1 MRHLRRSTA
10 FVIVIAS
17 ANQETCMEFRHIRSF
32 LSVAET
38 LHFGRSARLLNLS
51 QPALSL
57 QVKALEDELGV
68 QLLSRNRQGTVLTEA
83 GQAFREDAAIAL
95 EKLEFAKRKAQWAST
110 GRLGHIRIGFISTA
124 GFEIVPKL
132 MRRFRKSYP
141 DVEFSIRN
149 ILTGAQLEMI
159 GDGSLDVGFL
169 RLPIENRKEIEVT
182 TVHREPFVAIL
193 PSWHSLS
200 AKKEI
205 RLRELKGNPFVLYAR
220 EYAPGFRDLLTRILS
235 NAGVVPKVV
244 QTAGEM
250 PTLISLVD
258 AGVGV
263 SIVPTSVAKR
273 IVSRVTMCSIADRL
287 PESEIGL
294 ALARHNAA
302 AVVRRFCEFART
314 SLNH

>member
-1 MRHLRRSTA
+1 
-10 FVIVIAS
+10 
-17 ANQETCMEFRHIRSF
+17 MEFRHIRSF

-57 QVKALEDELGV
+57 QIKALEDELGI

-83 GQAFREDAAIAL
+83 GKAFREDAAVAL
-95 EKLEFAKRKAQWAST
+95 EKLEFAKRKAQWASA
-110 GRLGHIRIGFISTA
+110 GKLGHIRIGFISTA
-124 GFEIVPKL
+124 GFEIVPNL

-149 ILTGAQLEMI
+149 ILTGTQLEMI
-159 GDGSLDVGFL
+159 DDGLLDVGFL
-169 RLPIENRKEIEVT
+169 RLPIETRKEIEVT

-200 AKKEI
+200 GKKEI
-205 RLRELKGNPFVLYAR
+205 RLRELKGNPFVMYAR
-220 EYAPGFRDLLTRILS
+220 EYAPGFHDLLTGILS
-235 NAGVVPKVV
+235 DAGVVPKVV

-263 SIVPTSVAKR
+263 SIVPASVAKR
-273 IVSRVTMCSIADRL
+273 IVSKVVVCSITDRL
-287 PESEIGL
+287 PESKIGL
-294 ALARHNAA
+294 AFARQNTSP
-302 AVVRRFCEFART
+302 VVRRFCELALT
-314 SLNH
+314 SLDH

>member
-1 MRHLRRSTA
+1 
-10 FVIVIAS
+10 
-17 ANQETCMEFRHIRSF
+17 MEFRCIRSF

-68 QLLSRNRQGTVLTEA
+68 QLLRRNRQGTVLTDA
-83 GQAFREDAAIAL
+83 GQAFREDAAVAL
-95 EKLEFAKRKAQWAST
+95 ERLEFSKRKAQWASA
-110 GRLGHIRIGFISTA
+110 GKLGHIRIGFISTA
-124 GFEIVPKL
+124 GFEIVPNL
-132 MRRFRKSYP
+132 MWRFRKRYP

-159 GDGSLDVGFL
+159 GDRLLDVGFL
-169 RLPIENRKEIEVT
+169 RLPIEQRKEIEVT
-182 TVHREPFVAIL
+182 TVHREPFVAVL

-205 RLRELKGNPFVLYAR
+205 RLSELKGNPFVMYAR
-220 EYAPGFRDLLTRILS
+220 EHARGFHDLLSGILS

-250 PTLISLVD
+250 STLISLVD
-258 AGVGV
+258 AGAGV
-263 SIVPTSVAKR
+263 SIVPASAAKR
-273 IVSRVTMCSIADRL
+273 IVSKVVVCSITDRL

-294 ALARHNAA
+294 AFARQNTA

-314 SLNH
+314 WLNH

>member
-1 MRHLRRSTA
+1 
-10 FVIVIAS
+10 
-17 ANQETCMEFRHIRSF
+17 
-32 LSVAET
+32 
-38 LHFGRSARLLNLS
+38 
-51 QPALSL
+51 
-57 QVKALEDELGV
+57 
-68 QLLSRNRQGTVLTEA
+68 
-83 GQAFREDAAIAL
+83 
-95 EKLEFAKRKAQWAST
+95 
-110 GRLGHIRIGFISTA
+110 
-124 GFEIVPKL
+124 
-132 MRRFRKSYP
+132 
-141 DVEFSIRN
+141 
-149 ILTGAQLEMI
+149 MI
-159 GDGSLDVGFL
+159 DDGLLDVGFL

-205 RLRELKGNPFVLYAR
+205 RLRELKGNPFVMYTR
-220 EYAPGFRDLLTRILS
+220 EYAPGFHDLLTGILS
-235 NAGVVPKVV
+235 DAGVVPKVV

-273 IVSRVTMCSIADRL
+273 IVSKVVVCSITDRL

-294 ALARHNAA
+294 AFARQNNAPLI
-302 AVVRRFCEFART
+302 RRFCDFARA

>member
-1 MRHLRRSTA
+1 
-10 FVIVIAS
+10 
-17 ANQETCMEFRHIRSF
+17 MEFRHIRSF

-83 GQAFREDAAIAL
+83 GQAFREDAAVAL
-95 EKLEFAKRKAQWAST
+95 EKLEFAKSKAQWASA
-110 GRLGHIRIGFISTA
+110 GKLGHIRIGFISTA
-124 GFEIVPKL
+124 GFEIVPNL

-141 DVEFSIRN
+141 DIEFSIRN
-149 ILTGAQLEMI
+149 ILTGTQLEMI
-159 GDGSLDVGFL
+159 DDGLLDVGFL

-205 RLRELKGNPFVLYAR
+205 RLRELKGNPFVMYAR
-220 EYAPGFRDLLTRILS
+220 EYAPGFHDLLTRILS
-235 NAGVVPKVV
+235 DAGVVPKVV

-263 SIVPTSVAKR
+263 SIVPASVAER
-273 IVSRVTMCSIADRL
+273 IVSKVVVCSITDRV
-287 PESEIGL
+287 PESEIGF
-294 ALARHNAA
+294 AFARQNTAPA
-302 AVVRRFCEFART
+302 VRRFCEFART

>member
-1 MRHLRRSTA
+1 
-10 FVIVIAS
+10 
-17 ANQETCMEFRHIRSF
+17 MEFRHIRSF

-57 QVKALEDELGV
+57 QVKALEDELGI

-83 GQAFREDAAIAL
+83 GQAFREDASAAL
-95 EKLEFAKRKAQWAST
+95 EKLEFAKRKAQWASA
-110 GRLGHIRIGFISTA
+110 GRLGYIRIGFISTA
-124 GFEIVPKL
+124 GSEIVPNL

-159 GDGSLDVGFL
+159 ADGLLDVGFL
-169 RLPIENRKEIEVT
+169 RLPIEHRKEIEVT

-200 AKKEI
+200 SKREI
-205 RLRELKGNPFVLYAR
+205 RLSELKRNPFVMYAR
-220 EYAPGFRDLLTRILS
+220 EHAPGFHDLLSGILS

-250 PTLISLVD
+250 STLISLVD

-263 SIVPTSVAKR
+263 SIVPASAAKR
-273 IVSRVTMCSIADRL
+273 FVSKVAVCLIVDRL

-294 ALARHNAA
+294 ALARQNTA

-314 SLNH
+314 SVNPSR

>member
-1 MRHLRRSTA
+1 
-10 FVIVIAS
+10 
-17 ANQETCMEFRHIRSF
+17 MEFRHIRSF

-38 LHFGRSARLLNLS
+38 LHFGRSARLLNVS

-57 QVKALEDELGV
+57 QVKALEDELGIT
-68 QLLSRNRQGTVLTEA
+68 LLSRSRQGTVLTEA
-83 GQAFREDAAIAL
+83 GQAFRGDAAAAL
-95 EKLEFAKRKAQWAST
+95 ERLEFAKRKAQWASA
-110 GRLGHIRIGFISTA
+110 GKLGHIRIGFISTA
-124 GFEIVPKL
+124 GFEIVPNL

-141 DVEFSIRN
+141 DVDFSLRN
-149 ILTGAQLEMI
+149 ILTGVQLEMI
-159 GDGSLDVGFL
+159 GDGLLDVGFL
-169 RLPIENRKEIEVT
+169 RLPLENRGEIEVT
-182 TVHREPFVAIL
+182 TVHREPFVAVL

-205 RLRELKGNPFVLYAR
+205 HLRELKGNPFVMYAR
-220 EYAPGFRDLLTRILS
+220 ECAPGFHDLLIEILS
-235 NAGVVPKVV
+235 KAGVVPKVV

-263 SIVPTSVAKR
+263 SIVPASAARR
-273 IVSRVTMCSIADRL
+273 IVSTVAVCSITDQL

-294 ALARHNAA
+294 ALARHNTA
-302 AVVRRFCEFART
+302 AVVRRFCEFACR

>member
-1 MRHLRRSTA
+1 
-10 FVIVIAS
+10 
-17 ANQETCMEFRHIRSF
+17 MEFRHVRSF

-57 QVKALEDELGV
+57 QVKALEEELGV

-83 GQAFREDAAIAL
+83 GKAFREDAAAAL
-95 EKLEFAKRKAQWAST
+95 EKLEFAKRKAQWASA
-110 GRLGHIRIGFISTA
+110 GKLGHIRIGFVSTA
-124 GFEIVPKL
+124 GFEIILNL

-149 ILTGAQLEMI
+149 ILTGPQLEMI
-159 GDGSLDVGFL
+159 EDGSLDVGFL
-169 RLPIENRKEIEVT
+169 RLPVEIRKGIEVT
-182 TVHREPFVAIL
+182 TIHREPFVAIL
-193 PSWHSLS
+193 PPGHPLS
-200 AKKEI
+200 EKKEI
-205 RLRELKGNPFVLYAR
+205 RLRELKGNPFVMYAR
-220 EYAPGFRDLLTRILS
+220 EYAPGFHDLLAGILS

-258 AGVGV
+258 FGMGV
-263 SIVPTSVAKR
+263 SIVPASAAKKTVSKVA
-273 IVSRVTMCSIADRL
+273 VCAIADRL

-294 ALARHNAA
+294 ASARNNTT
-302 AVVRRFCEFART
+302 AVVRRFCELART
-314 SLNH
+314 SSNH

>member
-1 MRHLRRSTA
+1 
-10 FVIVIAS
+10 
-17 ANQETCMEFRHIRSF
+17 MEFRHIRSF

-57 QVKALEDELGV
+57 QVKALEDELGI

-83 GQAFREDAAIAL
+83 GQAFREDAAVAL
-95 EKLEFAKRKAQWAST
+95 EKLEFAKRKAQWAAA
-110 GRLGHIRIGFISTA
+110 GKLGHIRIGFISTA
-124 GFEIVPKL
+124 GFEIVPNL

-159 GDGSLDVGFL
+159 DDGLLDVGFL
-169 RLPIENRKEIEVT
+169 RLPIETRKEIEVT
-182 TVHREPFVAIL
+182 TVHREPFIAIL
-193 PSWHSLS
+193 PSGHPLA

-205 RLRELKGNPFVLYAR
+205 RLRELKGNPFVMYAR
-220 EYAPGFRDLLTRILS
+220 EYAPGFHDLLTGILS
-235 NAGVVPKVV
+235 DAGVVPKVV
-244 QTAGEM
+244 QAAGEM

-263 SIVPTSVAKR
+263 SIVPASVAKR
-273 IVSRVTMCSIADRL
+273 VVSKVVVCSITDRL

-294 ALARHNAA
+294 ALARQNTAPLI
-302 AVVRRFCEFART
+302 RRFCEFAQT

>member
-1 MRHLRRSTA
+1 
-10 FVIVIAS
+10 
-17 ANQETCMEFRHIRSF
+17 MEFRHIRSF

-83 GQAFREDAAIAL
+83 GQAFREDAAVAL
-95 EKLEFAKRKAQWAST
+95 EKLEFAKRKAQWASA
-110 GRLGHIRIGFISTA
+110 GKLGHIRIGFISTA
-124 GFEIVPKL
+124 GFEIIPTL
-132 MRRFRKSYP
+132 LRRFRKSYP

-159 GDGSLDVGFL
+159 YDGLLDVGFV

-200 AKKEI
+200 TKKEI
-205 RLRELKGNPFVLYAR
+205 RLRELRGNPFVMYER
-220 EYAPGFRDLLTRILS
+220 EYAPGFYDLLTKILS
-235 NAGVVPKVV
+235 DAGVVPKVV

-250 PTLISLVD
+250 PTLISFVD

-263 SIVPTSVAKR
+263 SIVPASAARR
-273 IVSRVTMCSIADRL
+273 IVSKVAVCSIADRL
-287 PESEIGL
+287 PESEIAL
-294 ALARHNAA
+294 AIARHNTA

>member
-1 MRHLRRSTA
+1 
-10 FVIVIAS
+10 
-17 ANQETCMEFRHIRSF
+17 MEFRHIRSF
-32 LSVAET
+32 LSLAET
-38 LHFGRSARLLNLS
+38 LHFGRSARLLNMS

-57 QVKALEDELGV
+57 QVKALEDELGI
-68 QLLSRNRQGTVLTEA
+68 QLLNRNRQGTVLTEA
-83 GQAFREDAAIAL
+83 GQAFREDAAVAL
-95 EKLEFAKRKAQWAST
+95 EKLEFAKRKAQWASA
-110 GRLGHIRIGFISTA
+110 GRLGYIRIGFISTA
-124 GFEIVPKL
+124 GFEIVPNL

-149 ILTGAQLEMI
+149 VLTSAQLEMI
-159 GDGSLDVGFL
+159 SDGLLDVGFL
-169 RLPIENRKEIEVT
+169 RLPIEKRKEIEVA
-182 TVHREPFVAIL
+182 TVHREPFVAVL

-205 RLRELKGNPFVLYAR
+205 RLTELKGNPFVMYAR
-220 EYAPGFRDLLTRILS
+220 EHAPGFHDLLSGILS

-250 PTLISLVD
+250 STLISLVD

-273 IVSRVTMCSIADRL
+273 IVSKVVVCSITDRL
-287 PESEIGL
+287 PQSEIGL
-294 ALARHNAA
+294 ALGRQNTA
-302 AVVRRFCEFART
+302 AVVRRFCEFARM

>member
-1 MRHLRRSTA
+1 
-10 FVIVIAS
+10 
-17 ANQETCMEFRHIRSF
+17 MEFRHIRSF

-57 QVKALEDELGV
+57 QVKALEDELGIE
-68 QLLSRNRQGTVLTEA
+68 LLSRNRQGTVLTAA

-95 EKLEFAKRKAQWAST
+95 EKLEFAKRKAQWASA
-110 GRLGHIRIGFISTA
+110 GKLGHIRIGFISTA
-124 GFEIVPKL
+124 GFEIVPNL

-149 ILTGAQLEMI
+149 ILTGTQLEMI
-159 GDGSLDVGFL
+159 ENGLLDVGFL
-169 RLPIENRKEIEVT
+169 RLPIENRKDIEVT
-182 TVHREPFVAIL
+182 TIHREPFVAIL
-193 PSWHSLS
+193 PSWHPLS

-205 RLRELKGNPFVLYAR
+205 CLHELKGNPFVMYAR
-220 EYAPGFRDLLTRILS
+220 EHAPGFHDLLTGILS

-263 SIVPTSVAKR
+263 SIVPASVAKR
-273 IVSRVTMCSIADRL
+273 VLSKVVVCSITDRL

-294 ALARHNAA
+294 AFARQNTAPA
-302 AVVRRFCEFART
+302 IRRFCEFART
-314 SLNH
+314 SLEH

>member
-1 MRHLRRSTA
+1 
-10 FVIVIAS
+10 
-17 ANQETCMEFRHIRSF
+17 MEFRHIRSF

-68 QLLSRNRQGTVLTEA
+68 QLLGRNRQGTVLTEA

-95 EKLEFAKRKAQWAST
+95 EKLEFAKRKAQWASA
-110 GRLGHIRIGFISTA
+110 GKLGLIRIGFISTA
-124 GFEIVPKL
+124 GFEIVPNL

-141 DVEFSIRN
+141 DVDFSIRN

-159 GDGSLDVGFL
+159 GDGLLDVGFL
-169 RLPIENRKEIEVT
+169 RLPIEDRKEIEVT

-193 PSWHSLS
+193 PPGHSLS
-200 AKKEI
+200 GKKEI
-205 RLRELKGNPFVLYAR
+205 RLRELKGNPFVMYAR
-220 EYAPGFRDLLTRILS
+220 EYAPGYHDLLTGILS
-235 NAGVVPKVV
+235 NAGVVPRVV

-258 AGVGV
+258 AEVGV
-263 SIVPTSVAKR
+263 SIVPASVAKR
-273 IVSRVTMCSIADRL
+273 IVSKVVVCSITDRL
-287 PESEIGL
+287 PQSEIGL
-294 ALARHNAA
+294 AFARKNTA
-302 AVVRRFCEFART
+302 AVVGRFCEFART
-314 SLNH
+314 SLNY

>member
-1 MRHLRRSTA
+1 
-10 FVIVIAS
+10 
-17 ANQETCMEFRHIRSF
+17 MEFRHIRSF

-57 QVKALEDELGV
+57 QVKALEDELGI
-68 QLLSRNRQGTVLTEA
+68 QLLSRNRQGTALTAA
-83 GQAFREDAAIAL
+83 GQAFREDAAIAM
-95 EKLEFAKRKAQWAST
+95 EKLEFAKRKAQWASA
-110 GRLGHIRIGFISTA
+110 GKLGHIRIGFISTA
-124 GFEIVPKL
+124 GFEIVPNL

-149 ILTGAQLEMI
+149 ILTGTQLEMI
-159 GDGSLDVGFL
+159 DDGLLDVGFL

-205 RLRELKGNPFVLYAR
+205 RLRELKGNPFVMYTR
-220 EYAPGFRDLLTRILS
+220 EYAPGFHDLLTGILS
-235 NAGVVPKVV
+235 DAGVVPKVV

-263 SIVPTSVAKR
+263 SIVPASVAKR
-273 IVSRVTMCSIADRL
+273 VVSKVVVCSIADRL

-294 ALARHNAA
+294 AFARQNTAPLI
-302 AVVRRFCEFART
+302 RRFCDFARA

>member
-1 MRHLRRSTA
+1 
-10 FVIVIAS
+10 
-17 ANQETCMEFRHIRSF
+17 MEFRHIRSF

-51 QPALSL
+51 QPALSI

-95 EKLEFAKRKAQWAST
+95 EKLEFAKRKAQWASA

-124 GFEIVPKL
+124 GFEIVTNL

-149 ILTGAQLEMI
+149 ILTGAQLQMI
-159 GDGSLDVGFL
+159 SDGLLDVGFL

-182 TVHREPFVAIL
+182 TVNTEPFVAIL
-193 PSWHSLS
+193 PSGHSLS

-205 RLRELKGNPFVLYAR
+205 RLRELKGNPFVIYAR
-220 EYAPGFRDLLTRILS
+220 EYAPGFHDFLIGILS
-235 NAGVVPKVV
+235 SAGVVPKVV

-263 SIVPTSVAKR
+263 SIVPASVAKR
-273 IVSRVTMCSIADRL
+273 IVSKVVVCSIADRM
-287 PESEIGL
+287 PESEIGI
-294 ALARHNAA
+294 ALARHNTS

-314 SLNH
+314 SLNP

>member
-1 MRHLRRSTA
+1 
-10 FVIVIAS
+10 
-17 ANQETCMEFRHIRSF
+17 MEFRHIRSF

-57 QVKALEDELGV
+57 QVKALEEELGV

-83 GQAFREDAAIAL
+83 GKAFREDAAVAL
-95 EKLEFAKRKAQWAST
+95 EKLEFAKRKAQWASA
-110 GRLGHIRIGFISTA
+110 GKLGHIRIGFISTA
-124 GFEIVPKL
+124 GFEIVPNL

-159 GDGSLDVGFL
+159 SDGLLDVGFL

-205 RLRELKGNPFVLYAR
+205 RLRELKGNPFVMYAR
-220 EYAPGFRDLLTRILS
+220 EYAPGFHDLLTGILS
-235 NAGVVPKVV
+235 NAGLVPNKVV
-244 QTAGEM
+244 QTAVEM

-263 SIVPTSVAKR
+263 SIVPASIAKK
-273 IVSRVTMCSIADRL
+273 IVSKVVVCSIADRL

-294 ALARHNAA
+294 ASARKNPA

>member
-1 MRHLRRSTA
+1 MKLFKHRDR
-10 FVIVIAS
+10 S
-17 ANQETCMEFRHIRSF
+17 ANEEGRMEFRHIHSV
-32 LSVAET
+32 LAVAEP

-57 QVKALEDELGV
+57 QLQALEDEMGI

-83 GQAFREDAAIAL
+83 GQAFREDAAVAL
-95 EKLEFAKRKAQWAST
+95 EKLEFAKRKAQWASA
-110 GRLGHIRIGFISTA
+110 GKLGHIRIGFVSTA
-124 GFEIVPKL
+124 GFEIIPNL

-159 GDGSLDVGFL
+159 GDGLLDVGFL

-205 RLRELKGNPFVLYAR
+205 RLRELKGNPCVMYAR
-220 EYAPGFRDLLTRILS
+220 EYAPGFHDLLTGILS
-235 NAGVVPKVV
+235 DAGVVPKVV

-263 SIVPTSVAKR
+263 SIVPASAAKR
-273 IVSRVTMCSIADRL
+273 IVSKVAVCSITDRL
-287 PESEIGL
+287 PDSEIGL
-294 ALARHNAA
+294 AFARQNTA
-302 AVVRRFCEFART
+302 AVVRRFCEVART
-314 SLNH
+314 SLKH

>member
-1 MRHLRRSTA
+1 MCPD
-10 FVIVIAS
+10 I
-17 ANQETCMEFRHIRSF
+17 
-32 LSVAET
+32 
-38 LHFGRSARLLNLS
+38 
-51 QPALSL
+51 
-57 QVKALEDELGV
+57 

-83 GQAFREDAAIAL
+83 GQAFREDAAVAL
-95 EKLEFAKRKAQWAST
+95 EKLEFAKRKAQWASA
-110 GRLGHIRIGFISTA
+110 GKLGHIRIGFISTA
-124 GFEIVPKL
+124 GFEIVPNL

-149 ILTGAQLEMI
+149 ILTGTQLEMI
-159 GDGSLDVGFL
+159 DDGLLDVGFL

-182 TVHREPFVAIL
+182 TIHREPFVAIL

-205 RLRELKGNPFVLYAR
+205 RLRELKGNPFVMYAR
-220 EYAPGFRDLLTRILS
+220 EYAPGFHDLLTGILS
-235 NAGVVPKVV
+235 DAGVVPKVV

-263 SIVPTSVAKR
+263 SIVPASVAKR
-273 IVSRVTMCSIADRL
+273 VVSKVVVCSITDRL

-294 ALARHNAA
+294 AFARQNTAP
-302 AVVRRFCEFART
+302 VIRRFCEFART